1 MRQASLY
8 YTAEF
13 LNHKTGRHF
22 ECPERLSACIESL
35 HKRNGS
41 GILREASVR
50 KATREE
56 VQRVHDAAL
65 VESLEAM
72 SRAGGGMPD
81 SDTVVSA
88 GSFDAALL
96 AAGAAIDAAGAV
108 ASGGAQQALALVRPP
123 GHHATRAQVMGFC
136 LFNNV
141 AIAARHLIEQVGLGR
156 VAILDFDVHHGN
168 GTQEAFYEDPRVM
181 FVSFHRSPFYPGTG
195 HSSETGAGAGE
206 GFTVNVPLPYHTPAA
221 QYLSLWNDV
230 LREKVLAFGPEA
242 VLVSAGFD
250 NYKYDPV
257 GGLNFEVA
265 DFRKVGESILRLA
278 DAACGGRVASVLEGG
293 YDLDALPRSL
303 EAYLEGLEIL
313 APVGAA

>member
-1 MRQASLY
+1 VRQANLH

-13 LNHKTGRHF
+13 LKHKTGRHF

-35 HKRNGS
+35 RSS
-41 GILREASVR
+41 GGLGALRAGAVR
-50 KATREE
+50 PATREE
-56 VQRVHDAAL
+56 IQKVHDAAL
-65 VESLEAM
+65 VDSLEAM
-72 SRAGGGMPD
+72 SRAGGGMQD

-96 AAGAAIDAAGAV
+96 AAGVAIEAAGAV
-108 ASGGAQQALALVRPP
+108 VSGEAEQALALVRPP
-123 GHHATRAQVMGFC
+123 GHHATRAQGMGFC

-141 AIAARHLIEQVGLGR
+141 AIAARHLFESAGLGR

-195 HSSETGAGAGE
+195 RREETGAGAGE
-206 GFTVNVPLPYHTPAA
+206 GYTVNIPLPYNTSAA
-221 QYLSLWNDV
+221 KYHSLWDEV
-230 LREKVLAFGPEA
+230 LREKVLPFGPEA
-242 VLVSAGFD
+242 ILVSAGFD

-257 GGLNFEVA
+257 GGLNFEVD
-265 DFRKVGESILRLA
+265 DFRILGESILMLA
-278 DAACGGRVASVLEGG
+278 DAACGGRIASVLEGG

-303 EAYLEGLEIL
+303 EAYLEGLQAL
-313 APVGAA
+313 PPKGAE